1 MCPNP
6 RLRGTTSANNAFLAE
21 ETALRTLNEKKHSV
35 KTRMNEGGLLYA
47 ILESFKLCATIFHI
61 HVVQTENMNVPATFS
76 C

>member
-6 RLRGTTSANNAFLAE
+6 RLRGTKSVINAFLAE

-47 ILESFKLCATIFHI
+47 ILETVLYC
-61 HVVQTENMNVPATFS
+61 VQQYFIYM
-76 C
+76 